1 MGILIFIICLLAS
14 VIGGI
19 CGIGGGVIIKPVLDA
34 MGIMSVSA
42 ISFLSGLTVMSMSI
56 ISVLRQRK
64 AKLDRKSTRLN
75 SSHS

>member
-34 MGIMSVSA
+34 MGITLPDEIA
-42 ISFLSGLTVMSMSI
+42 A
-56 ISVLRQRK
+56 K
-64 AKLDRKSTRLN
+64 AVEASEA
-75 SSHS
+75 